1 LTAHSCQVEWTPA
14 KLPSYGSTSFS
25 SSSSSDELSS
35 SNNETLEYIL
45 HLQKSPNDKSSEYK
59 EVYRGDACYHRL
71 KDLTPNTEYNVRV
84 CSIRVLSLKHSSS
97 SNEEITNTQRIC
109 SPVSPHF
116 SFTTLK
122 VKTNP
127 SNLSGKNLADESS
140 SFAANTNNTS
150 ESTGSKMGGLFM
162 WPSFFSKL
170 NSEPSS
176 SKKLNKL
183 AEKAEL
189 KSSTNNTAKNQNH
202 LLKRNSINRI
212 NTSNNDSSSS
222 TTIKTNNNNNNN
234 TKVNR
239 KMSDKHW
246 AILLILVLVL
256 IAFLTAFTVNTVYT
270 SLYEVTPLVPSTDNL

>member
-1 LTAHSCQVEWTPA
+1 
-14 KLPSYGSTSFS
+14 
-25 SSSSSDELSS
+25 
-35 SNNETLEYIL
+35 
-45 HLQKSPNDKSSEYK
+45 
-59 EVYRGDACYHRL
+59 
-71 KDLTPNTEYNVRV
+71 
-84 CSIRVLSLKHSSS
+84 LKHSSS
-97 SNEEITNTQRIC
+97 SSNEETTNTQRIC
-109 SPVSPHF
+109 SPASPHF

-140 SFAANTNNTS
+140 SSAANTNNTS
-150 ESTGSKMGGLFM
+150 ESTGSKMGGIFM

-183 AEKAEL
+183 AEKTEL
-189 KSSTNNTAKNQNH
+189 KTSTNSNAKNQNH
-202 LLKRNSINRI
+202 LVKRNSINRL

-222 TTIKTNNNNNNN
+222 TSTTIKTNNNNNS

-270 SLYEVTPLVPSTDNL
+270 SLYEVTPLVPSTDNNL